1 MFAAAQLDEV
11 DKIGTMVSSTVE
23 EKTVL
28 FATLHPNI
36 DFVIPDIFMDVWV
49 PKALLLS
56 VLPKVISAFKH
67 AFRAQILYF
76 HTLKLVVEFSP
87 TRRV

>member
-1 MFAAAQLDEV
+1 VFAEAQLDEV
-11 DKIGTMVSSTVE
+11 DKIGTIVSSTVE

-36 DFVIPDIFMDVWV
+36 DFIIPDIFTNVLV

-56 VLPKVISAFKH
+56 MLLKVIGLQA
-67 AFRAQILYF
+67 RI
-76 HTLKLVVEFSP
+76 
-87 TRRV
+87 

>member
-36 DFVIPDIFMDVWV
+36 DFVILDIFMDVWV

-67 AFRAQILYF
+67 AFRAQILILSHF
-76 HTLKLVVEFSP
+76 K
-87 TRRV
+87 TRG